1 MVASTTDGK
10 KYVDFVED
18 VLKATVAAKTSGNR
32 SLMLG
37 AREIT
42 AAMGLDVEEAWGA
55 VYDALVDL
63 ERIGLVSVESPYQIE
78 VSQEARKITVA
89 SLRTAW
95 RSLQEVWLDEDQLA
109 FLRGVCK
116 LSEKRHE
123 AYAETDWTHAYDVFE
138 HLGWERDDDRVAT
151 LVFALRDAGLL
162 NTRLT
167 MGGGWHIAA
176 NYHSLVRATEAET
189 SDLTDLVR
197 RLVPDW
203 ETTNVEFKRQLHL
216 DTADEKAEFI
226 RDVLGLA
233 TTQVTGDRYL
243 VVGLGPKSHDF
254 ETDVDPKITSDRIE
268 DVLGAYTVPT
278 VQVRYRPFDWPG
290 GGRAAVLEV
299 LRDRTKVPYRV
310 KASVGDRR
318 RIERGQVYVRHG
330 SHVVLASEQELEDLK
345 AEAARAV
352 LT

>member
-1 MVASTTDGK
+1 MLGNGK
-10 KYVDFVED
+10 KYVDFVEE
-18 VLKATVAAKTSGNR
+18 VLRAAVAAKAGRSR

-42 AAMGLDVEEAWGA
+42 SEMGLDVEETWGA
-55 VYDALVDL
+55 VLDALVDL
-63 ERIGLVSVESPYQIE
+63 EKIGLVNVESQFQID
-78 VSQEARKITVA
+78 VTQEARKVTVA

-95 RSLQEVWLDEDQLA
+95 PKLQEVWLDDDQLA
-109 FLRGVCK
+109 FLRGVCE
-116 LSEKRHE
+116 LSEKRHVT
-123 AYAETDWTHAYDVFE
+123 YAETDWTHAYDVFE

-167 MGGGWHIAA
+167 AGGGWNIAA
-176 NYHSLVRATEAET
+176 SYHTLVRATEAET
-189 SDLTDLVR
+189 SELTDLVR

-203 ETTNVEFKRQLHL
+203 ETTNVEFKRELHL

-233 TTQVTGDRYL
+233 TTQVTGDRCL

-254 ETDVDPKITSDRIE
+254 ETDVDPTVTSDRIE
-268 DVLGAYTVPT
+268 DLLDAYTVPT
-278 VQVRYRPFDWPG
+278 VEIRYRPFDWPG
-290 GGRAAVLEV
+290 GGRAAVMDV
-299 LRDRTKVPYRV
+299 LRHRAQVPYRV
-310 KASVGDRR
+310 KASLGDRR
-318 RIERGQVYVRHG
+318 RIEAGQVYVRHG
-330 SHVVLASEQELEDLK
+330 SHVVLANDQEVEDLM
-345 AEAARAV
+345 AEAARAR